1 LTVAEAKRTE
11 VAGRLGKNHPDYR
24 AAEAEVN
31 SLRAR
36 IAAET
41 EKIVASLGST
51 TQVNLRR
58 ENEIRLAL
66 EAQKKRVLELKHD
79 HDEASI
85 LQNDVVTAQRDLDAV
100 TQRLALSNLESQTQQ
115 TNVALLSTAAVPLDP
130 SGPKLLVLVGGG
142 MFLGAILGIGAAL
155 LLEMRDRRL
164 RDEDDLVRLLGVPIL
179 GRLGYVRPGP
189 HDQARTAGR
198 LVPI

>member
-1 LTVAEAKRTE
+1 
-11 VAGRLGKNHPDYR
+11 
-24 AAEAEVN
+24 
-31 SLRAR
+31 
-36 IAAET
+36 
-41 EKIVASLGST
+41 
-51 TQVNLRR
+51 
-58 ENEIRLAL
+58 
-66 EAQKKRVLELKHD
+66 
-79 HDEASI
+79 
-85 LQNDVVTAQRDLDAV
+85 
-100 TQRLALSNLESQTQQ
+100 
-115 TNVALLSTAAVPLDP
+115 
-130 SGPKLLVLVGGG
+130 